1 MLALADGAPQTAA
14 RLFGAAENLR
24 AQADA
29 PMVNDEHAD
38 YDAAQ
43 ARLRA
48 ALEPATLE
56 CTWTE
61 GRALNIE
68 QAIALALEEA
78 HD

>member
-1 MLALADGAPQTAA
+1 
-14 RLFGAAENLR
+14 
-24 AQADA
+24 
-29 PMVNDEHAD
+29 VNDEHAE
-38 YDAAQ
+38 YAAAQ

-56 CTWTE
+56 RTWAE
-61 GRALNIE
+61 GRALNME